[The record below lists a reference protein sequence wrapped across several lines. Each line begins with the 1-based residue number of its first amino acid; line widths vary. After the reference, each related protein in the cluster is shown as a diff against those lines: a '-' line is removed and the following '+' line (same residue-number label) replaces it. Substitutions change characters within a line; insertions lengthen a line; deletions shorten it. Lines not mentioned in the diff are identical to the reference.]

1 MTTLTITAKGQL
13 TLRQELIRYLGLR
26 PGDRVE
32 VDALPQGRIE
42 LRAARPGGRI
52 AGVFNLLR
60 RPDRP
65 ALTLEQM
72 SEIAAE
78 GWSGRR

>member
-1 MTTLTITAKGQL
+1 
-13 TLRQELIRYLGLR
+13 
-26 PGDRVE
+26 VE

-65 ALTLEQM
+65 ALTLELM